1 MSSLSKKEM
10 EVLSSPTFQQI
21 INQHLDNPSRRR
33 ILKGSVGV
41 AALGFLG
48 LTGCGGGGDSV
59 AAAPGSTQL
68 NAVGF
73 SSTPLSLADSVQ
85 VAEGYQ
91 FQVLY
96 KLGDPIASGV
106 ADYMNDG
113 SDAANNPSEF
123 QFRSGDHHD
132 GMYFFGIGSDN
143 AWDPEESERGLLVIN
158 HEAITPEYLHVNG
171 PTSVAGVR
179 DANEALK
186 EMYIHGVS
194 VVEVR
199 RGSDGQYSVVQNS
212 LFNRRIHTFTDM
224 EISGPLRGNAAMVT
238 KYSPNGTRTRGTINN
253 CASGYTPWGTYLACE
268 ENWAGYFGNTADAGR
283 SPNDQASMAR
293 YGVTNGSNVRTL
305 GNNNRPVG
313 REGWN
318 SASEMGQVGEPFS
331 RWNVGIIGATAADDY
346 RNAAFTYGWN
356 VEIDPFR
363 PNSTPK
369 KRTAMGR
376 FAHEGAW
383 VGPVEAGKPV
393 VFYMGCDSRYEYI
406 YKFVSTANW
415 DPADMMAGLQAGDKY
430 LDFGKLYVAR
440 FDGDFTGDWIDLAT
454 VAAGTVISNVRGSG
468 TLATS
473 TFNYTVVDTTD
484 QFLNSRIIA
493 DQAGGTPMDR
503 PEWGGV
509 NPRNGEVYMTLTNNT
524 SRRVADPANPRV
536 YFDNDTD
543 GDGIGDA
550 GSQGNVNGH
559 VIRWRE
565 DGSEP
570 AAVGFSWDIYLFG
583 AEDDDINNPNVNL
596 SGLTEENVLS
606 SPDGLWFSQKTGVLY
621 IQTDDGAFTDT
632 TNCMLVAA
640 VPGEVGDGETVTV
653 DNTAG
658 GAGTVSTRVGA
669 VGTLRRLLVGPVESE
684 ITGLTESGD
693 GKALFINIQHPG
705 EDGSNAAPTSSWPYP
720 QADGGFGNPAA
731 GEMPNQ
737 GNRPRSATIVLTRID
752 GGLIGQ

>member
-1 MSSLSKKEM
+1 MSSLTKKEM
-10 EVLSSPTFQQI
+10 EILSSPTFQQI
-21 INQHLDNPSRRR
+21 INQHLENPSRRT

-48 LTGCGGGGDSV
+48 LAGCGGGDGAV
-59 AAAPGSTQL
+59 AGAPRSTQL

-73 SSTPLSLADSVQ
+73 SSTSLSTADSVI

-91 FQVLY
+91 YQVLY
-96 KLGDPIASGV
+96 KLGDPIAAGV

-132 GMYFFGIGSDN
+132 GMYFFGIGADN
-143 AWDPEESERGLLVIN
+143 AWDPEASDRGLLVVN
-158 HEAITPEYLHVNG
+158 HEAITPLFLHVNG

-199 RGSDGQYSVVQNS
+199 RGSNGQYSVVQNS
-212 LFNRRIHTFTDM
+212 LFNRRIHTLTDM
-224 EISGPLRGNAAMVT
+224 EISGPLRGNPFMVT

-268 ENWAGYFGNTADAGR
+268 ENWAGYFGNSNPGTR
-283 SPNDQASMAR
+283 TSNEQASMRR
-293 YGVTNGSNVRTL
+293 YGVRATV
-305 GNNNRPVG
+305 GNG

-318 SASEMGQVGEPFS
+318 TASEVGQVGEPFS
-331 RWNVGIIGATAADDY
+331 RWNVGIVGATAADDY
-346 RNAAFTYGWN
+346 RNAANTYGWN

-363 PNSTPK
+363 PNSIPK

-415 DPADMMAGLQAGDKY
+415 DPADMMGGLQAGDKY
-430 LDFGKLYVAR
+430 LDFGKLYVAK
-440 FDGDFTGDWIDLAT
+440 FDADFTGEWIDLAT
-454 VAAGTVISNVRGSG
+454 VADGTTITAVRGSG
-468 TLATS
+468 SLS
-473 TFNYTVVDTTD
+473 TAPITYTVTD
-484 QFLNSRIIA
+484 SNEQFWNTRLLA
-493 DQAGGTPMDR
+493 DIAGGTPMDR

-524 SRRVADPANPRV
+524 SRRLADPANPRV

-543 GDGIGDA
+543 GDGVGDA

-565 DGSEP
+565 DGSDP
-570 AAVGFSWDIYLFG
+570 AATSFEWDIYLFG
-583 AEDDDINNPNVNL
+583 AEDDDIDNPNVNL
-596 SGLTEENVLS
+596 SGLTTENVLS
-606 SPDGLWFSQKTGVLY
+606 SPDGLWFSEKTGVLY

-640 VPGEVGDGETVTV
+640 VPGEVGDGAEVDV

-658 GAGTVSTRVGA
+658 GAGVVRTKVGA
-669 VGTLRRLLVGPVESE
+669 VGTLRRLVVGPKDCE

-705 EDGSNAAPTSSWPYP
+705 EETSDLANPTSSWPYP
-720 QADGGFGNPAA
+720 LAGGGFGNPAA
-731 GEMPNQ
+731 GVTPS
-737 GNRPRSATIVLTRID
+737 GTIRPRSATIVLTRID
-752 GGLIGQ
+752 GGVIGQ

>member
-1 MSSLSKKEM
+1 MSSLTKKEM
-10 EVLSSPTFQQI
+10 EILSSPTFQQI
-21 INQHLDNPSRRR
+21 INQHLENPSRRT

-48 LTGCGGGGDSV
+48 LAGCGGGDGAV
-59 AAAPGSTQL
+59 AGAPRSTQL

-73 SSTPLSLADSVQ
+73 SSTSLSTADSVI

-91 FQVLY
+91 YQVLY
-96 KLGDPIASGV
+96 KLGDPIAVGV

-132 GMYFFGIGSDN
+132 GMYFFGIGADN
-143 AWDPEESERGLLVIN
+143 AWDPEASDRGLLVVN
-158 HEAITPEYLHVNG
+158 HEAITPLFLHVNG

-199 RGSDGQYSVVQNS
+199 RGSNGQYSVVQNS
-212 LFNRRIHTFTDM
+212 LFNRRIHTLTDM
-224 EISGPLRGNAAMVT
+224 EISGPLRGNPFMVT

-268 ENWAGYFGNTADAGR
+268 ENWAGYFGNSNPGTR
-283 SPNDQASMAR
+283 TSNEQASMRR
-293 YGVTNGSNVRTL
+293 YGVRATV
-305 GNNNRPVG
+305 GNG

-318 SASEMGQVGEPFS
+318 TASEVGQVGEPFS
-331 RWNVGIIGATAADDY
+331 RWNVGIVGATAADDY
-346 RNAAFTYGWN
+346 RNAANTYGWN

-363 PNSTPK
+363 PNSIPK

-415 DPADMMAGLQAGDKY
+415 DPADMMGGLQAGDKY
-430 LDFGKLYVAR
+430 LDFGKLYVAK
-440 FDGDFTGDWIDLAT
+440 FDADFTGEWIDLAT
-454 VAAGTVISNVRGSG
+454 VANGTTITAVRGSG
-468 TLATS
+468 SLS
-473 TFNYTVVDTTD
+473 TAPITYTVTD
-484 QFLNSRIIA
+484 SNEQFWNTRLLA
-493 DQAGGTPMDR
+493 DIAGGTPMDR

-543 GDGIGDA
+543 GDGVGDA

-565 DGSEP
+565 DGSDP
-570 AAVGFSWDIYLFG
+570 AATSFEWDIYLFG
-583 AEDDDINNPNVNL
+583 AEDDDIDNPNVNL
-596 SGLTEENVLS
+596 SGLTTENVLS
-606 SPDGLWFSQKTGVLY
+606 SPDGLWFSEKTGVLY

-640 VPGEVGDGETVTV
+640 VPGEVGDGAEVDV

-658 GAGTVSTRVGA
+658 GAGVVRTKVGA
-669 VGTLRRLLVGPVESE
+669 VGTLRRLVVGPKDCE

-705 EDGSNAAPTSSWPYP
+705 EETSDLANPTSSWPYP
-720 QADGGFGNPAA
+720 LAGGGFGNPAA
-731 GEMPNQ
+731 GVTPS
-737 GNRPRSATIVLTRID
+737 GTIRPRSATIVLTRID

>member
-48 LTGCGGGGDSV
+48 LSGCGGGGD
-59 AAAPGSTQL
+59 AAAPSTGATQL

-73 SSTPLSLADSVQ
+73 SSTPLSVADSVQ

-96 KLGDPIASGV
+96 KLGDPIAAGV
-106 ADYMNDG
+106 AEYMNDG
-113 SDAANNPSEF
+113 TDAANNPSEF

-143 AWDPEESERGLLVIN
+143 TWDPEASDHGLLVVN
-158 HEAITPEYLHVNG
+158 HEAITPLFLHANG

-199 RGSDGQYSVVQNS
+199 RGSNGQYSVVQNS
-212 LFNRRIHTFTDM
+212 LFNRRIHTLTDM
-224 EISGPLRGNAAMVT
+224 EISGPVRGNAAMVT

-268 ENWAGYFGNTADAGR
+268 ENWAGYFGNSNPGTR
-283 SPNDQASMAR
+283 TSNEMASMRR
-293 YGVTNGSNVRTL
+293 YGVRATV
-305 GNNNRPVG
+305 GNG

-318 SASEMGQVGEPFS
+318 TASEVGQVGEPFS
-331 RWNVGIIGATAADDY
+331 RWNVGIVGATAADDY
-346 RNAAFTYGWN
+346 RNAANTYGWN

-415 DPADMMAGLQAGDKY
+415 DPADMMGGLQAGDKY
-430 LDFGKLYVAR
+430 LDFGKLYVAK
-440 FDGDFTGDWIDLAT
+440 FDGDFTGDWIDLGS
-454 VAAGTVISNVRGSG
+454 VANGTTITAVRGSG
-468 TLATS
+468 SLGTS
-473 TFNYTVVDTTD
+473 AITYTVTD
-484 QFLNSRIIA
+484 SNEQYWNTRLLA
-493 DQAGGTPMDR
+493 DIAGGTPMDR

-524 SRRVADPANPRV
+524 SRTTADPANPRV
-536 YFDNDTD
+536 YFDNDTND
-543 GDGIGDA
+543 DGIGDA
-550 GSQGNVNGH
+550 GSRGNVNGH
-559 VIRWRE
+559 VIRWKE

-570 AAVGFSWDIYLFG
+570 AATSFEWDIYLFG
-583 AEDDDINNPNVNL
+583 AEDDDIDNPNVNL

-640 VPGEVGDGETVTV
+640 VPGEVGDGATVTV
-653 DNTAG
+653 DNTAAG
-658 GAGTVSTRVGA
+658 GGTVSTKVGA
-669 VGTLRRLLVGPVESE
+669 VGTLRRLVVGPKDCE

-705 EDGSNAAPTSSWPYP
+705 EETSDLAAPTSSWPYP
-720 QADGGFGNPAA
+720 LTGGGFGNPAD
-731 GEMPNQ
+731 GQTPV
-737 GNRPRSATIVLTRID
+737 GSIRPRSATIVLTRID
-752 GGLIGQ
+752 GGVIGQ

>member
-1 MSSLSKKEM
+1 MSSLTKQEM

-21 INQHLDNPSRRR
+21 INQHLENPSRRT

-48 LTGCGGGGDSV
+48 LAGCGGGDGAV
-59 AAAPGSTQL
+59 ASAGGTTELS
-68 NAVGF
+68 AVGF
-73 SSTPLSLADSVQ
+73 SSTSLSTADSVI

-91 FQVLY
+91 YQVLY
-96 KLGDPIASGV
+96 KLGDPIAAGV
-106 ADYMNDG
+106 SEYMNNG
-113 SDAANNPSEF
+113 TDAANNPSEF

-132 GMYFFGIGSDN
+132 GMYFFGIGSNN
-143 AWDPEESERGLLVIN
+143 AWDPEASDRGLLVVN
-158 HEAITPEYLHVNG
+158 HEAITPLFLHENG

-179 DANEALK
+179 DANQALK

-199 RGSDGQYSVVQNS
+199 RGSNGRYSVVKDS

-224 EISGPLRGNAAMVT
+224 EISGPLRGNPFMVT
-238 KYSPNGTRTRGTINN
+238 KYSSNGTRTRGTINN

-268 ENWAGYFGNTADAGR
+268 ENWAGYFGNSNPGTR
-283 SPNDQASMAR
+283 TSNEQASMRR
-293 YGVTNGSNVRTL
+293 YGVRATV
-305 GNNNRPVG
+305 GNG
-313 REGWN
+313 RENWN
-318 SASEMGQVGEPFS
+318 TGNEVGQVGEPFS
-331 RWNVGIIGATAADDY
+331 RWNVGIVGATAADDY
-346 RNAAFTYGWN
+346 RNVANTYGWN

-415 DPADMMAGLQAGDKY
+415 DPADMMGGLQAGDKY
-430 LDFGKLYVAR
+430 LDFGKLYVAK
-440 FDGDFTGDWIDLAT
+440 FDADFTGEWIDLAT
-454 VAAGTVISNVRGSG
+454 VANNTTITAVRGSG
-468 TLATS
+468 SLS
-473 TFNYTVVDTTD
+473 TAAITYTVTD
-484 QFLNSRIIA
+484 SNEQFWNTRLLA
-493 DQAGGTPMDR
+493 DIAGGTPMDR

-524 SRRVADPANPRV
+524 SRTVADAANPRV
-536 YFDNDTD
+536 YFDNDTND
-543 GDGIGDA
+543 DGIGDA
-550 GSQGNVNGH
+550 GSRGNVNGH
-559 VIRWRE
+559 VIRWKE
-565 DGSEP
+565 DGSDP
-570 AAVGFSWDIYLFG
+570 AATSFEWDIYLFG
-583 AEDDDINNPNVNL
+583 AEDDDIDNPNVNL
-596 SGLTEENVLS
+596 SGLTAENVLS

-653 DNTAG
+653 DNSAA
-658 GAGTVSTRVGA
+658 GAGTISTRIGA
-669 VGTLRRLLVGPVESE
+669 VGTLRRLVVGPKDCE

-705 EDGSNAAPTSSWPYP
+705 
-720 QADGGFGNPAA
+720 
-731 GEMPNQ
+731 
-737 GNRPRSATIVLTRID
+737 
-752 GGLIGQ
+752 

>member
-1 MSSLSKKEM
+1 MSSLTKKEM
-10 EVLSSPTFQQI
+10 EILSSPTFQQI
-21 INQHLDNPSRRR
+21 INQHLENPSRRT

-48 LTGCGGGGDSV
+48 LAGCGGGDGAV
-59 AAAPGSTQL
+59 AGAPRSTQL

-73 SSTPLSLADSVQ
+73 SSTSLSTADSVI

-91 FQVLY
+91 YQVLY
-96 KLGDPIASGV
+96 KLGDPIAAGV

-132 GMYFFGIGSDN
+132 GMYFFGIGSNN
-143 AWDPEESERGLLVIN
+143 AWDPEASDRGLLVVN
-158 HEAITPEYLHVNG
+158 HEAITPLFLHVNG

-199 RGSDGQYSVVQNS
+199 RGSNGQYSVVQNS
-212 LFNRRIHTFTDM
+212 LFNRRIHTLTDM
-224 EISGPLRGNAAMVT
+224 EISGPLRGNPFMVT

-268 ENWAGYFGNTADAGR
+268 ENWAGYFGNSNPGTR
-283 SPNDQASMAR
+283 TSNEQASMRR
-293 YGVTNGSNVRTL
+293 YGVRATV
-305 GNNNRPVG
+305 GNG

-318 SASEMGQVGEPFS
+318 TASEVGQVGEPFS
-331 RWNVGIIGATAADDY
+331 RWNVGIVGATAADDY
-346 RNAAFTYGWN
+346 RNAANTYGWN

-363 PNSTPK
+363 PNSIPK

-415 DPADMMAGLQAGDKY
+415 DPADMMGGLQAGDKY
-430 LDFGKLYVAR
+430 LDFGKLYVAK
-440 FDGDFTGDWIDLAT
+440 FDADFTGEWIDLTT
-454 VAAGTVISNVRGSG
+454 VANGTTITAVRGSG
-468 TLATS
+468 SLS
-473 TFNYTVVDTTD
+473 TAPITYTVTD
-484 QFLNSRIIA
+484 SNEQFWNTRLLA
-493 DQAGGTPMDR
+493 DIAGGTPMDR

-543 GDGIGDA
+543 GDGVGDA

-565 DGSEP
+565 DGSDP
-570 AAVGFSWDIYLFG
+570 AATSFEWDIYLFG
-583 AEDDDINNPNVNL
+583 AEDDDIDNPNVNL
-596 SGLTEENVLS
+596 SGLTTENVLS
-606 SPDGLWFSQKTGVLY
+606 SPDGLWFSEKTGVLY

-640 VPGEVGDGETVTV
+640 VPGEVGDGAEVDV

-658 GAGTVSTRVGA
+658 GAGVVRTKVGA
-669 VGTLRRLLVGPVESE
+669 VGTLRRLVVGPKDCE

-705 EDGSNAAPTSSWPYP
+705 EETSDLANPTSSWPYP
-720 QADGGFGNPAA
+720 LAGGGFGNPAA
-731 GEMPNQ
+731 GVTPS
-737 GNRPRSATIVLTRID
+737 GTIRPRSATIVLTRID

>member
-1 MSSLSKKEM
+1 MSSLTKKEM
-10 EVLSSPTFQQI
+10 EILSSPTFKQI
-21 INQHLDNPSRRR
+21 INQHLENPSRRT

-48 LTGCGGGGDSV
+48 LAGCGGGDGAV
-59 AAAPGSTQL
+59 AGAPRSTQL

-73 SSTPLSLADSVQ
+73 SSTSLSTADSVI

-91 FQVLY
+91 YQVLY
-96 KLGDPIASGV
+96 KLGDPIAAGV

-132 GMYFFGIGSDN
+132 GMYFFGIGADN
-143 AWDPEESERGLLVIN
+143 AWDPEASDSGLLVVN
-158 HEAITPEYLHVNG
+158 HEAITPLFLHVNG

-199 RGSDGQYSVVQNS
+199 RGSNGQYSVVQNS
-212 LFNRRIHTFTDM
+212 LFNRRIHTLTDM
-224 EISGPLRGNAAMVT
+224 EISGPLRGNPFMVT

-268 ENWAGYFGNTADAGR
+268 ENWAGYFGNSNPGTR
-283 SPNDQASMAR
+283 TSNEQASMRR
-293 YGVTNGSNVRTL
+293 YGVRATV
-305 GNNNRPVG
+305 GNG

-318 SASEMGQVGEPFS
+318 TASEVGQVGEPFS
-331 RWNVGIIGATAADDY
+331 RWNVGIVGATAADDY
-346 RNAAFTYGWN
+346 RNAANTYGWN

-363 PNSTPK
+363 PNSIPK

-415 DPADMMAGLQAGDKY
+415 DPADMMGGLQAGDKY
-430 LDFGKLYVAR
+430 LDFGKLYVAK
-440 FDGDFTGDWIDLAT
+440 FDADFTGEWIDLAT
-454 VAAGTVISNVRGSG
+454 VANGTTITAVRGSG
-468 TLATS
+468 SLS
-473 TFNYTVVDTTD
+473 TAPITYTVTD
-484 QFLNSRIIA
+484 SNEQFWNTRLLA
-493 DQAGGTPMDR
+493 DIAGGTPMDR

-543 GDGIGDA
+543 GDGVGDA

-565 DGSEP
+565 DGSDP
-570 AAVGFSWDIYLFG
+570 AATSFEWDIYLFG
-583 AEDDDINNPNVNL
+583 AEDDDIDNPNVNL
-596 SGLTEENVLS
+596 SGLTTENVLS
-606 SPDGLWFSQKTGVLY
+606 SPDGLWFSEKTGVLY

-640 VPGEVGDGETVTV
+640 VPGEVGDGAEVDV

-658 GAGTVSTRVGA
+658 GAGVVRTKVGA
-669 VGTLRRLLVGPVESE
+669 VGTLRRLVVGPKDCE

-705 EDGSNAAPTSSWPYP
+705 EETSDLANPTSSWPYP
-720 QADGGFGNPAA
+720 LAGGGFGNPAA
-731 GEMPNQ
+731 GVTPS
-737 GNRPRSATIVLTRID
+737 GTIRPRSATIVLTRID

>member
-1 MSSLSKKEM
+1 MSSLTKKEM
-10 EVLSSPTFQQI
+10 EILSSPTFQQI
-21 INQHLDNPSRRR
+21 INQHLENPSRRT

-48 LTGCGGGGDSV
+48 LAGCGGGDGAV
-59 AAAPGSTQL
+59 AGAPRSTQL

-73 SSTPLSLADSVQ
+73 SSTSLSTADSVI

-91 FQVLY
+91 YQVLY
-96 KLGDPIASGV
+96 KLGDPIAAGV

-132 GMYFFGIGSDN
+132 GMYFFGIGADN
-143 AWDPEESERGLLVIN
+143 AWDPEASDRGLLVVN
-158 HEAITPEYLHVNG
+158 HEAITPLFLHVNG

-199 RGSDGQYSVVQNS
+199 RGSNGQYSVVQNS
-212 LFNRRIHTFTDM
+212 LFNRRIHTLTDM
-224 EISGPLRGNAAMVT
+224 EISGPLRGNPFMVT

-268 ENWAGYFGNTADAGR
+268 ENWAGYFGNSNPGTR
-283 SPNDQASMAR
+283 TSNEQASMRR
-293 YGVTNGSNVRTL
+293 YGVRATV
-305 GNNNRPVG
+305 GNG

-318 SASEMGQVGEPFS
+318 TASEVGQVGEPFS
-331 RWNVGIIGATAADDY
+331 RWNVGIVGATAADDY
-346 RNAAFTYGWN
+346 RNAANTYGWN

-363 PNSTPK
+363 PNSIPK

-415 DPADMMAGLQAGDKY
+415 DPADMMGGLQAGDKY
-430 LDFGKLYVAR
+430 LDFGKLYVAK
-440 FDGDFTGDWIDLAT
+440 FDANFTGEWIDLAT
-454 VAAGTVISNVRGSG
+454 VADGTTITAVRGSG
-468 TLATS
+468 SLS
-473 TFNYTVVDTTD
+473 TAPITYTVTD
-484 QFLNSRIIA
+484 SNEQFWNTRLLA
-493 DQAGGTPMDR
+493 DIAGGTPMDR

-543 GDGIGDA
+543 GDGVGDA

-565 DGSEP
+565 DGSDP
-570 AAVGFSWDIYLFG
+570 AATSFEWDIYLFG
-583 AEDDDINNPNVNL
+583 AEDDDIDNPNVNL
-596 SGLTEENVLS
+596 SGLTTENVLS
-606 SPDGLWFSQKTGVLY
+606 SPDGLWFSEKTGVLY

-640 VPGEVGDGETVTV
+640 VPGEVGDGAEVDV

-658 GAGTVSTRVGA
+658 GAGVVRTKVGA
-669 VGTLRRLLVGPVESE
+669 VGTLRRLVVGPKDCE

-705 EDGSNAAPTSSWPYP
+705 EETSDLANPTSSWPYP
-720 QADGGFGNPAA
+720 LAGGGFGNPAA
-731 GEMPNQ
+731 GVTPS
-737 GNRPRSATIVLTRID
+737 GTIRPRSATIVLTRID

>member
-1 MSSLSKKEM
+1 MSSLTKKEM

-21 INQHLDNPSRRR
+21 INQHLENPSRRT

-48 LTGCGGGGDSV
+48 LAGCGGGDGAV
-59 AAAPGSTQL
+59 ASAPGVTQL

-96 KLGDPIASGV
+96 KLGDPIAAGIS
-106 ADYMNDG
+106 DYMNDG

-132 GMYFFGIGSDN
+132 GMYFFGLGANN
-143 AWDPEESERGLLVIN
+143 AWDPEESERGLLVVN

-212 LFNRRIHTFTDM
+212 LFNRRIHTLTDM
-224 EISGPLRGNAAMVT
+224 EISGPLRGNPFMVT

-268 ENWAGYFGNTADAGR
+268 ENWAGYFGNSNPGVRT
-283 SPNDQASMAR
+283 SNEQASMRR
-293 YGVTNGSNVRTL
+293 YGVRANV
-305 GNNNRPVG
+305 GNG

-318 SASEMGQVGEPFS
+318 TASDLGQVGEPFS
-331 RWNVGIIGATAADDY
+331 RWNVGIVGATAADDY
-346 RNAAFTYGWN
+346 RNAANTYGWN

-363 PNSTPK
+363 PNSIPK

-383 VGPVEAGKPV
+383 VGPVEEGKPV

-415 DPADMMAGLQAGDKY
+415 DPADMMGGLQAGDKY
-430 LDFGKLYVAR
+430 LDFGKLYVAK
-440 FDGDFTGDWIDLAT
+440 FDADFTGEWIDLAS
-454 VAAGTVISNVRGSG
+454 VANGTTITAVRGSG
-468 TLATS
+468 SLS
-473 TFNYTVVDTTD
+473 TAAITYTVTD
-484 QFLNSRIIA
+484 SNEQFWNTRLLA
-493 DQAGGTPMDR
+493 DIAGGTPMDR

-543 GDGIGDA
+543 NDGVGDA

-583 AEDDDINNPNVNL
+583 AEDDDIDNPNVNL

-669 VGTLRRLLVGPVESE
+669 VGTLRRLLVGPIESE

-720 QADGGFGNPAA
+720 QAGGGFGNPAA
-731 GEMPNQ
+731 GEMPNA

>member
-1 MSSLSKKEM
+1 MSSLTKKEM
-10 EVLSSPTFQQI
+10 QILSSPTFQEI
-21 INQHLDNPSRRR
+21 INKQLENPSRRNM
-33 ILKGSVGV
+33 LKGSMGV

-48 LTGCGGGGDSV
+48 LAGCGGGGDAV
-59 AAAPGSTQL
+59 ATPGAGSTQL

-85 VAEGYQ
+85 VADGYQ

-96 KLGDPIASGV
+96 KLGDPIAAGV
-106 ADYMNDG
+106 SEYMNDG
-113 SDAANNPSEF
+113 TDAANNPEEF

-132 GMYFFGIGSDN
+132 GMYFFGIGAN
-143 AWDPEESERGLLVIN
+143 NTWDPEASERGLLVIN
-158 HEAITPEYLHVNG
+158 HEAITEIFLHANG
-171 PTSVAGVR
+171 ATTVAGVR
-179 DANEALK
+179 DANESLK

-238 KYSPNGTRTRGTINN
+238 KYSPAGTRTRGTINN

-268 ENWAGYFGNTADAGR
+268 ENWEGYFANANDTGR
-283 SPNDQASMAR
+283 STNEVASLRR
-293 YGVTNGSNVRTL
+293 YGISAGQTS
-305 GNNNRPVG
+305 
-313 REGWN
+313 REGWATAN
-318 SASEMGQVGEPFS
+318 EVGQVGDPFS
-331 RWNVGIIGATAADDY
+331 RWNITVAGATATDDY
-346 RNAAFTYGWN
+346 RNAIFTYGYN

-363 PNSTPK
+363 PNSIPK

-383 VGPVEAGKPV
+383 VGPVEAGKPI
-393 VFYMGCDSRYEYI
+393 VFYMGCDSRFEYI

-415 DPADMMAGLQAGDKY
+415 DPADMMGGLQAGDKY
-430 LDFGKLYVAR
+430 LDDGKLYVAK
-440 FDGDFTGDWIDLAT
+440 FDADFTGDWLDLAT
-454 VAAGTVISNVRGSG
+454 VTAGTVQAPVRGSG
-468 TLATS
+468 TLNTAAGT
-473 TFNYTVVDTTD
+473 TYTVAGTTD
-484 QFLNSRIIA
+484 QFLNTRIIA
-493 DQAGGTPMDR
+493 DIAGGTPMDR

-524 SRRVADPANPRV
+524 NRTTADPANPRV
-536 YFDNDTD
+536 YFDNDTNND
-543 GDGIGDA
+543 GVGDA
-550 GSQGNVNGH
+550 GSRGNVNGH

-570 AAVGFSWDIYLFG
+570 AALGFSWDIYLFG
-583 AEDDDINNPNVNL
+583 AEDDDINNADVNL
-596 SGLTEENVLS
+596 SGLTIENVLS

-621 IQTDDGAFTDT
+621 IQTDDGAFTNT

-640 VPGEVGDGETVTV
+640 VPGEVGDGSMVTV
-653 DNTAG
+653 DNTAAG
-658 GAGTVSTRVGA
+658 GGTVSTRVGA
-669 VGTLRRLLVGPVESE
+669 LGTLRRLVVGPKECE

-705 EDGSNAAPTSSWPYP
+705 ERTNDLTVAPTSAWPYEL
-720 QADGGFGNPAA
+720 ADGTFGNPPAGVVPAA
-731 GEMPNQ
+731 
-737 GNRPRSATIVLTRID
+737 GNRPRSATIVLTRTD
-752 GGLIGQ
+752 GGVIGQ

>member
-1 MSSLSKKEM
+1 MSSLTKKEM

-21 INQHLDNPSRRR
+21 INQHLENPSRRN

-48 LTGCGGGGDSV
+48 LAGCGGGDGAV
-59 AAAPGSTQL
+59 ASSTGGSTQL

-73 SSTPLSLADSVQ
+73 TSTPFSLADSVQ

-96 KLGDPIASGV
+96 KLGDPIAAGV

-132 GMYFFGIGSDN
+132 GMYFFGLGSNN
-143 AWDPEESERGLLVIN
+143 AWDPEESTRGLLVIN

-199 RGSDGQYSVVQNS
+199 RGSNGQYSVVQNS
-212 LFNRRIHTFTDM
+212 LFNRRIHTLTDM
-224 EISGPLRGNAAMVT
+224 EISGPLRGNPFMVT

-268 ENWAGYFGNTADAGR
+268 ENWAGYFGNSNPGTR
-283 SPNDQASMAR
+283 SSNEQASMRR
-293 YGVTNGSNVRTL
+293 YGVRATV
-305 GNNNRPVG
+305 GNG

-318 SASEMGQVGEPFS
+318 TASEVGQVGEPFS
-331 RWNVGIIGATAADDY
+331 RWNVGIVGATAADDY
-346 RNAAFTYGWN
+346 RNAANTYGWN

-406 YKFVSTANW
+406 YKFVSNANW
-415 DPADMMAGLQAGDKY
+415 DPADMMGGLQAGDKY
-430 LDFGKLYVAR
+430 LDDGKLYVAK
-440 FDGDFTGDWIDLAT
+440 FDADFTGDWIDLAS
-454 VAAGTVISNVRGSG
+454 VADGTTITAVRGSG
-468 TLATS
+468 SLS
-473 TFNYTVVDTTD
+473 TAAITYTVTD
-484 QFLNSRIIA
+484 SNEQFWNTRLLA
-493 DQAGGTPMDR
+493 DIAGGTPMDR

-543 GDGIGDA
+543 NDGIGDA

-606 SPDGLWFSQKTGVLY
+606 SPDGLWFSEKTGVLY

-640 VPGEVGDGETVTV
+640 VPGEVGDGSEVDV

-658 GAGTVSTRVGA
+658 GAGTVRTKVGA
-669 VGTLRRLLVGPVESE
+669 VGTLRRLLVGPIESE

-720 QADGGFGNPAA
+720 LTGGGFGNPAA
-731 GEMPNQ
+731 GVMPNA

>member
-1 MSSLSKKEM
+1 MSTLSKKEM
-10 EVLSSPTFQQI
+10 QILSSPTFQEI
-21 INQHLDNPSRRR
+21 INKQLENPSRRNM
-33 ILKGSVGV
+33 LKGSMGV

-48 LTGCGGGGDSV
+48 LAGCGGGDGAV
-59 AAAPGSTQL
+59 ASTTGGSTQL

-96 KLGDPIASGV
+96 KLGDPIAAGV
-106 ADYMNDG
+106 AEYMNDG
-113 SDAANNPSEF
+113 TDAANNPEEF
-123 QFRSGDHHD
+123 QFRAGDHHD

-143 AWDPEESERGLLVIN
+143 TWDPEASERGLLVIN
-158 HEAITPEYLHVNG
+158 HEAITEIFLHANG
-171 PTSVAGVR
+171 ATTVAGVR
-179 DANEALK
+179 DANESLK

-199 RGSDGQYSVVQNS
+199 RGSNGQYSVVQNS

-224 EISGPLRGNAAMVT
+224 EISGPLRGNAAMIT
-238 KYSPNGTRTRGTINN
+238 KYSPAGTRTRGTINN

-268 ENWAGYFGNTADAGR
+268 ENWEGYFANANDTGR
-283 SPNDQASMAR
+283 STNEVASLRR
-293 YGVTNGSNVRTL
+293 YGISNGQTS
-305 GNNNRPVG
+305 
-313 REGWN
+313 REGWATAN
-318 SASEMGQVGEPFS
+318 EAGQVGDPFS
-331 RWNVGIIGATAADDY
+331 RWNLTISGATAADDY
-346 RNAAFTYGWN
+346 RNAIFTYGYN

-363 PNSTPK
+363 PNSIPK

-383 VGPVEAGKPV
+383 VGPVEEGKPI
-393 VFYMGCDSRYEYI
+393 VFYMGCDSRFEYI
-406 YKFVSTANW
+406 YKYVSTANW
-415 DPADMMAGLQAGDKY
+415 DSADMMGGLLAGDKY
-430 LDFGKLYVAR
+430 LDDGKLYVAR
-440 FDGDFTGDWIDLAT
+440 FDADFTGDWIDLAT
-454 VAAGTVISNVRGSG
+454 VTAGTMQAPVRGSG
-468 TLATS
+468 TLNTVAGT
-473 TFNYTVVDTTD
+473 TYTVAGTTD
-484 QFLNSRIIA
+484 QFLNTRIIA
-493 DQAGGTPMDR
+493 DLAGGTPMDR

-524 SRRVADPANPRV
+524 SRTTADPANPRV
-536 YFDNDTD
+536 YFDNDTNN
-543 GDGIGDA
+543 DGIGDA
-550 GSQGNVNGH
+550 GSRGNVNGH

-565 DGSEP
+565 DGREP
-570 AAVGFSWDIYLFG
+570 AALGFSWDIYLFG
-583 AEDDDINNPNVNL
+583 AEDDDINNADVNL
-596 SGLTEENVLS
+596 SGLTIDNVLS

-621 IQTDDGAFTDT
+621 IQTDDGAFTNT

-653 DNTAG
+653 DNTAAG
-658 GAGTVSTRVGA
+658 GGTVSTRVGA
-669 VGTLRRLLVGPVESE
+669 LGTLRRLVVGPKECE

-705 EDGSNAAPTSSWPYP
+705 ERTNNLTAAPTSAWPYELP
-720 QADGGFGNPAA
+720 DGTFGNPPA
-731 GEMPNQ
+731 GVVPVV

>member
-1 MSSLSKKEM
+1 MSSITKKEL

-21 INQHLDNPSRRR
+21 INQHLENPSRRT

-48 LTGCGGGGDSV
+48 LAGCGGGDGAV
-59 AAAPGSTQL
+59 ASAPGVTQL

-96 KLGDPIASGV
+96 KLGDPIAAGISE
-106 ADYMNDG
+106 YMNDG

-143 AWDPEESERGLLVIN
+143 TWDPEESTRGLLVIN

-186 EMYIHGVS
+186 EMHIHGVS

-212 LFNRRIHTFTDM
+212 LFNRRIHTLTDM
-224 EISGPLRGNAAMVT
+224 EISGPLRGNPFMVT
-238 KYSPNGTRTRGTINN
+238 KYSSNGTRTRGTINN

-268 ENWAGYFGNTADAGR
+268 ENWAGYFGNSNNTGR
-283 SPNDQASMAR
+283 SSNEMASMRR
-293 YGVTNGSNVRTL
+293 YGVRSS
-305 GNNNRPVG
+305 GNG

-318 SASEMGQVGEPFS
+318 TASEVGQVGEPFS
-331 RWNVGIIGATAADDY
+331 RWNVGIVGATAADDY
-346 RNAAFTYGWN
+346 RNAANTYGWN

-363 PNSTPK
+363 PNSIPK

-383 VGPVEAGKPV
+383 VGPVEEGKPV

-406 YKFVSTANW
+406 YKFVSNENW
-415 DPADMMAGLQAGDKY
+415 DPADMMGGLQAGDKY
-430 LDFGKLYVAR
+430 LDSGKLYVAK
-440 FDGDFTGDWIDLAT
+440 FDADFTGEWIDLAS
-454 VAAGTVISNVRGSG
+454 VANGTTITAVRGSG
-468 TLATS
+468 SLS
-473 TFNYTVVDTTD
+473 TAAITYTVTD
-484 QFLNSRIIA
+484 SNEQFWNTRLLA
-493 DQAGGTPMDR
+493 DIAGGTPMDR

-543 GDGIGDA
+543 NDGVGDA
-550 GSQGNVNGH
+550 GSLGNVNGH

-583 AEDDDINNPNVNL
+583 AEDDDIDNPNVNL

-658 GAGTVSTRVGA
+658 GGGTVSTRVGA
-669 VGTLRRLLVGPVESE
+669 VGTLRRLLVGPIESE

-720 QADGGFGNPAA
+720 QAGGGFGNPAA
-731 GEMPNQ
+731 GVMPNA
-737 GNRPRSATIVLTRID
+737 GNRPRSATIVLTRTD

>member
-1 MSSLSKKEM
+1 MSSLTKKEM
-10 EVLSSPTFQQI
+10 EILSSPTFQQI
-21 INQHLDNPSRRR
+21 INQHLENPSRRT

-48 LTGCGGGGDSV
+48 LAGCGGGDGAV
-59 AAAPGSTQL
+59 ASAPGSTQL

-73 SSTPLSLADSVQ
+73 SSTSLSTADSVI

-91 FQVLY
+91 YQVLY
-96 KLGDPIASGV
+96 KLGDPIAAGV

-132 GMYFFGIGSDN
+132 GMYFFGIGSNN
-143 AWDPEESERGLLVIN
+143 AWDPEASDRGLLVVN
-158 HEAITPEYLHVNG
+158 HEAITPLFLHVNG

-199 RGSDGQYSVVQNS
+199 RGSNGQYSVVQNS
-212 LFNRRIHTFTDM
+212 LFNRRIHTLTDM
-224 EISGPLRGNAAMVT
+224 EISGPLRGNPFMVT

-268 ENWAGYFGNTADAGR
+268 ENWAGYFGNSNPGTR
-283 SPNDQASMAR
+283 TSNEQASMRR
-293 YGVTNGSNVRTL
+293 YGVRATV
-305 GNNNRPVG
+305 GNG

-318 SASEMGQVGEPFS
+318 TASEVGQVGEPFS
-331 RWNVGIIGATAADDY
+331 RWNVGIVGATAADDY
-346 RNAAFTYGWN
+346 RNAANTYGWN

-363 PNSTPK
+363 PNSIPK

-415 DPADMMAGLQAGDKY
+415 DPADMMGGLQAGDKY
-430 LDFGKLYVAR
+430 LDFGKLYVAK
-440 FDGDFTGDWIDLAT
+440 FDANFTGEWIDLAT
-454 VAAGTVISNVRGSG
+454 VADGTTITAVRGSG
-468 TLATS
+468 SLS
-473 TFNYTVVDTTD
+473 TAPITYTVTD
-484 QFLNSRIIA
+484 SNEQFWNTRLLA
-493 DQAGGTPMDR
+493 DIAGGTPMDR

-543 GDGIGDA
+543 GDGVGDA

-565 DGSEP
+565 DGSDP
-570 AAVGFSWDIYLFG
+570 AATSFEWDIYLFG
-583 AEDDDINNPNVNL
+583 AEDDDIDNPNVNL
-596 SGLTEENVLS
+596 SGLTTENVLS
-606 SPDGLWFSQKTGVLY
+606 SPDGLWFSEKTGVLY

-640 VPGEVGDGETVTV
+640 VPGEVGDGAEVDV

-658 GAGTVSTRVGA
+658 GAGVVRTKVGA
-669 VGTLRRLLVGPVESE
+669 VGTLRRLVVGPKDCE

-705 EDGSNAAPTSSWPYP
+705 EETSDLANPTSSWPYP
-720 QADGGFGNPAA
+720 LAGGGFGNPAA
-731 GEMPNQ
+731 GVTPS
-737 GNRPRSATIVLTRID
+737 GTIRPRSATIVLTRID

>member
-1 MSSLSKKEM
+1 MSSLTKKEM
-10 EVLSSPTFQQI
+10 EILSSPTFQQI
-21 INQHLDNPSRRR
+21 INQHLENPSRRT

-48 LTGCGGGGDSV
+48 LAGCGGGDGAV
-59 AAAPGSTQL
+59 AGAPRSTQL

-73 SSTPLSLADSVQ
+73 SSTSLSTADSVI

-91 FQVLY
+91 YQVLY
-96 KLGDPIASGV
+96 KLGDPIAAGV

-132 GMYFFGIGSDN
+132 GMYFFGIGADN
-143 AWDPEESERGLLVIN
+143 AWDPEASDRGLLVVN
-158 HEAITPEYLHVNG
+158 HEAITPLFLHVNG

-199 RGSDGQYSVVQNS
+199 RGSNGQYSVVQNS
-212 LFNRRIHTFTDM
+212 LFNRRIHTLTDM
-224 EISGPLRGNAAMVT
+224 EISGPLRGNPFMVT

-268 ENWAGYFGNTADAGR
+268 ENWAGYFGNSNPGTR
-283 SPNDQASMAR
+283 TSNEQASMRR
-293 YGVTNGSNVRTL
+293 YGVRATV
-305 GNNNRPVG
+305 GNG

-318 SASEMGQVGEPFS
+318 TASEVGQVGEPFS
-331 RWNVGIIGATAADDY
+331 RWNVGIVGATAADDY
-346 RNAAFTYGWN
+346 RNAANTYGWN

-363 PNSTPK
+363 PNSVPK

-415 DPADMMAGLQAGDKY
+415 DPADMMGGLQAGDKY
-430 LDFGKLYVAR
+430 LDFGKLYVAK
-440 FDGDFTGDWIDLAT
+440 FDANFTGEWIDLAT
-454 VAAGTVISNVRGSG
+454 VANGTTITAVRGSG
-468 TLATS
+468 SLS
-473 TFNYTVVDTTD
+473 TAPITYTVTD
-484 QFLNSRIIA
+484 SNEQFWNTRLLA
-493 DQAGGTPMDR
+493 DIAGGTPMDR

-543 GDGIGDA
+543 GDGVGDA

-565 DGSEP
+565 DGSDP
-570 AAVGFSWDIYLFG
+570 AATSFEWDIYLFG
-583 AEDDDINNPNVNL
+583 AEDDDIDNPNVNL
-596 SGLTEENVLS
+596 SGLTTENVLS
-606 SPDGLWFSQKTGVLY
+606 SPDGLWFSEKTGVLY

-640 VPGEVGDGETVTV
+640 VPGEVGDGAEVDV

-658 GAGTVSTRVGA
+658 GAGVVRTKVGA
-669 VGTLRRLLVGPVESE
+669 VGTLRRLVVGPKDCE

-705 EDGSNAAPTSSWPYP
+705 EETSDLANPTSSWPYP
-720 QADGGFGNPAA
+720 LAGGGFGNPAA
-731 GEMPNQ
+731 GVTPS
-737 GNRPRSATIVLTRID
+737 GTIRPRSATIVLTRID

>member
-1 MSSLSKKEM
+1 MEVEMSSITKKEL

-21 INQHLDNPSRRR
+21 INHHLENPSRRS

-48 LTGCGGGGDSV
+48 LSGCGGGGDGAV
-59 AAAPGSTQL
+59 ASTPGATQL

-73 SSTPLSLADSVQ
+73 SSTPLSLTDSVQ

-106 ADYMNDG
+106 SEYMNDG

-132 GMYFFGIGSDN
+132 GMYFFGLGANN
-143 AWDPEESERGLLVIN
+143 AWDPEESTRGLLVIN

-186 EMYIHGVS
+186 EMHIHGVS
-194 VVEVR
+194 VVEVV
-199 RGSDGQYSVVQNS
+199 RGSNGQYSVVQNS
-212 LFNRRIHTFTDM
+212 VFNRRIHTLTDI
-224 EISGPLRGNAAMVT
+224 EISGPLRGAAAMVT
-238 KYSPNGTRTRGTINN
+238 KYSTNGTRTRGTINN

-268 ENWAGYFGNTADAGR
+268 ENWAGYFGNSNNAGR
-283 SPNDQASMAR
+283 SDNDQASMRR
-293 YGVTNGSNVRTL
+293 YGVRVS
-305 GNNNRPVG
+305 GNG

-318 SASEMGQVGEPFS
+318 TASEVGQVGEPFS
-331 RWNVGIIGATAADDY
+331 RWNVGIVGATAADDY

-363 PNSTPK
+363 PTSTPK

-406 YKFVSTANW
+406 YKFVSTENW
-415 DPADMMAGLQAGDKY
+415 DPADMMGGLQAGDKY
-430 LDFGKLYVAR
+430 LDSGKLYVAK
-440 FDGDFTGDWIDLAT
+440 FDADFTGDWLDLAT
-454 VAAGTVISNVRGSG
+454 VANGTMITSVRGSG
-468 TLATS
+468 SLS
-473 TFNYTVVDTTD
+473 TAAINYTVTD
-484 QFLNSRIIA
+484 ANEQFLNTRLLA
-493 DQAGGTPMDR
+493 DIAGGTPMDR

-543 GDGIGDA
+543 NDGVGDS

-570 AAVGFSWDIYLFG
+570 AALGFSWDIYLFG

-606 SPDGLWFSQKTGVLY
+606 SPDGLWFSEKTGVLY

-640 VPGEVGDGETVTV
+640 VPGEVGDGQTVTV
-653 DNTAG
+653 DNTAAG
-658 GAGTVSTRVGA
+658 GGTVSTRVGA
-669 VGTLRRLLVGPVESE
+669 VGTLRRLVVGPIECE
-684 ITGLTESGD
+684 ITGLTESPD

-705 EDGSNAAPTSSWPYP
+705 EDGSNAAPTSSWPY
-720 QADGGFGNPAA
+720 ALAGGGFGNPAA
-731 GEMPNQ
+731 GEMPNA
-737 GNRPRSATIVLTRID
+737 GSRPRSATIVLTRTD
-752 GGLIGQ
+752 GGVIGQ

>member
-1 MSSLSKKEM
+1 MSSLTKKEM
-10 EVLSSPTFQQI
+10 EILSSPTFQQI
-21 INQHLDNPSRRR
+21 INQHLENPSRRT

-48 LTGCGGGGDSV
+48 LAGCGGGDGAV
-59 AAAPGSTQL
+59 AGAPRSTQL

-73 SSTPLSLADSVQ
+73 SSTSLSTADSVI

-91 FQVLY
+91 YQVLY
-96 KLGDPIASGV
+96 KLGDPIAAGV

-132 GMYFFGIGSDN
+132 GMYFFGIGSN
-143 AWDPEESERGLLVIN
+143 SAWDPEASDRGLLVVN
-158 HEAITPEYLHVNG
+158 HEAITPLFLHVNG

-199 RGSDGQYSVVQNS
+199 RGSNGQYSVVQNS
-212 LFNRRIHTFTDM
+212 LFNRRIHTLTDM
-224 EISGPLRGNAAMVT
+224 EISGPLRGNPFMVT

-268 ENWAGYFGNTADAGR
+268 ENWAGYFGNSNPGTR
-283 SPNDQASMAR
+283 TSNEQASMRR
-293 YGVTNGSNVRTL
+293 YGVRATV
-305 GNNNRPVG
+305 GNG

-318 SASEMGQVGEPFS
+318 TASEVGQVGEPFS
-331 RWNVGIIGATAADDY
+331 RWNVGIVGATAADDY
-346 RNAAFTYGWN
+346 RNAANTYGWN

-363 PNSTPK
+363 PNSIPK

-415 DPADMMAGLQAGDKY
+415 DPADMMGGLQAGDKY
-430 LDFGKLYVAR
+430 LDFGKLYVAK
-440 FDGDFTGDWIDLAT
+440 FDANFTGEWIDLAT
-454 VAAGTVISNVRGSG
+454 VANGTTITAVRGSG
-468 TLATS
+468 SLS
-473 TFNYTVVDTTD
+473 TAPITYTVTD
-484 QFLNSRIIA
+484 SNEQFWNTRLLA
-493 DQAGGTPMDR
+493 DIAGGTPMDR

-565 DGSEP
+565 DGSDP
-570 AAVGFSWDIYLFG
+570 AATSFEWDIYLFG
-583 AEDDDINNPNVNL
+583 AEDDDIDNPNVNL
-596 SGLTEENVLS
+596 SGLTTENVLS
-606 SPDGLWFSQKTGVLY
+606 SPDGLWFSEKTGVLY

-640 VPGEVGDGETVTV
+640 VPGEVGDGAEVDV

-658 GAGTVSTRVGA
+658 GAGVVRTKVGA
-669 VGTLRRLLVGPVESE
+669 VGTLRRLVVGPKDCE

-705 EDGSNAAPTSSWPYP
+705 EETSDLANPTSSWPYP
-720 QADGGFGNPAA
+720 LVGGGFGNPAA
-731 GEMPNQ
+731 GVTPS
-737 GNRPRSATIVLTRID
+737 GTIRPRSATIVLTRID

>member
-1 MSSLSKKEM
+1 MSSLTKKE
-10 EVLSSPTFQQI
+10 LDIISSPTFQQI
-21 INQHLDNPSRRR
+21 INQHLENPSRRN

-48 LTGCGGGGDSV
+48 LAGCGGGDGAVASV
-59 AAAPGSTQL
+59 SGSTQL

-73 SSTPLSLADSVQ
+73 SSTPLSLTDSVQ
-85 VAEGYQ
+85 VAEGYR

-96 KLGDPIASGV
+96 KLGDPIAAGV
-106 ADYMNDG
+106 SDYMNDG
-113 SDAANNPSEF
+113 TDAANNPSEF

-132 GMYFFGIGSDN
+132 GMYFFGLGSNN
-143 AWDPEESERGLLVIN
+143 AWDPEESTRGLLVIN

-171 PTSVAGVR
+171 PTSVGGVR
-179 DANEALK
+179 DANQALK

-199 RGSDGQYSVVQNS
+199 RGSNGQYSVVQNS
-212 LFNRRIHTFTDM
+212 LFNRRIHTLTDM
-224 EISGPLRGNAAMVT
+224 EISGPLRGNPFMVT

-268 ENWAGYFGNTADAGR
+268 ENWAGYFGNSNNAGR
-283 SPNDQASMAR
+283 SSNEQASMRR
-293 YGVTNGSNVRTL
+293 YGVRTS
-305 GNNNRPVG
+305 GNG

-318 SASEMGQVGEPFS
+318 TASEVGQVGEPFS
-331 RWNVGIIGATAADDY
+331 RWNVGIVGATAADDY
-346 RNAAFTYGWN
+346 RNAANTYGWN

-406 YKFVSTANW
+406 YKFVSTQNW
-415 DPADMMAGLQAGDKY
+415 DPADMMGGLQAGDKY
-430 LDFGKLYVAR
+430 LDSGKLYVAK
-440 FDGDFTGDWIDLAT
+440 FDADFTGDWIDLAS
-454 VAAGTVISNVRGSG
+454 VADGTTITAVRGSG
-468 TLATS
+468 SLS
-473 TFNYTVVDTTD
+473 TAAITYTVTD
-484 QFLNSRIIA
+484 SNEKFWNTRLLA
-493 DQAGGTPMDR
+493 DIAGGTPMDR

-536 YFDNDTD
+536 YFDNDTNN
-543 GDGIGDA
+543 DGIGDA

-565 DGSEP
+565 DGSDP

-596 SGLTEENVLS
+596 SGLTTENVLS
-606 SPDGLWFSQKTGVLY
+606 SPDGLWFSEKTGVLY

-653 DNTAG
+653 DNSAAG
-658 GAGTVSTRVGA
+658 AASVSTRVGA
-669 VGTLRRLLVGPVESE
+669 VGTLRRLLVGPIESE
-684 ITGLTESGD
+684 ITGLTESPD

-705 EDGSNAAPTSSWPYP
+705 EDGSNAAPTSSWSYP
-720 QADGGFGNPAA
+720 LTGGGFGNPAA
-731 GEMPNQ
+731 GVMPNP

>member
-1 MSSLSKKEM
+1 MSSLTKKEM
-10 EVLSSPTFQQI
+10 EILSSPTFQQI
-21 INQHLDNPSRRR
+21 INQHLENPSRRT

-48 LTGCGGGGDSV
+48 LAGCGGGDGAV
-59 AAAPGSTQL
+59 AGAPRSTQL

-73 SSTPLSLADSVQ
+73 SSTSLSTADSVI

-91 FQVLY
+91 YQVLY
-96 KLGDPIASGV
+96 KLGDPIAAGV

-132 GMYFFGIGSDN
+132 GMYFFGIGADN
-143 AWDPEESERGLLVIN
+143 AWDPEASDRGLLVVN
-158 HEAITPEYLHVNG
+158 HEAITPLFLHVNG

-199 RGSDGQYSVVQNS
+199 RGSNGQYSVVQNS
-212 LFNRRIHTFTDM
+212 LFNRRIHTLTDM
-224 EISGPLRGNAAMVT
+224 EISGPLRGNPFMVT

-268 ENWAGYFGNTADAGR
+268 ENWAGYFGNSNPGTR
-283 SPNDQASMAR
+283 TSNEQASMRR
-293 YGVTNGSNVRTL
+293 YGVRATV
-305 GNNNRPVG
+305 GNG

-318 SASEMGQVGEPFS
+318 TASEVGQVGEPFS
-331 RWNVGIIGATAADDY
+331 RWNVGIVGATAADDY
-346 RNAAFTYGWN
+346 RNAANTYGWN

-363 PNSTPK
+363 PNSVPK

-415 DPADMMAGLQAGDKY
+415 DPADMMGGLQAGDKY
-430 LDFGKLYVAR
+430 LDFGKLYVAK
-440 FDGDFTGDWIDLAT
+440 FDADFTGEWIDLAT
-454 VAAGTVISNVRGSG
+454 VANGTTITAVRGSG
-468 TLATS
+468 SLS
-473 TFNYTVVDTTD
+473 TAPITYTVTD
-484 QFLNSRIIA
+484 SNEQFWNTRLLA
-493 DQAGGTPMDR
+493 DIAGGTPMDR

-543 GDGIGDA
+543 GDGVGDA

-565 DGSEP
+565 DGSDP
-570 AAVGFSWDIYLFG
+570 AATSFEWDIYLFG
-583 AEDDDINNPNVNL
+583 AEDDDIDNPNVNL
-596 SGLTEENVLS
+596 SGLTTENVLS
-606 SPDGLWFSQKTGVLY
+606 SPDGLWFSEKTGVLY

-640 VPGEVGDGETVTV
+640 VPGEVGDGAEVDV

-658 GAGTVSTRVGA
+658 GAGVVRTKVGA
-669 VGTLRRLLVGPVESE
+669 VGTLRRLVVGPKDCE

-705 EDGSNAAPTSSWPYP
+705 EETSDLANPTSSWPYP
-720 QADGGFGNPAA
+720 LAGGGFGNPAA
-731 GEMPNQ
+731 GVTPS
-737 GNRPRSATIVLTRID
+737 GTIRPRSATIVLTRID